1 MFGIFGSG
9 VRVLGL
15 WVLGLGKRC
24 DAGMV
29 VGLFSFG
36 LSLTGSGL
44 ALGGFR
50 VPENQGFNPE
60 PERLRT

>member
-44 ALGGFR
+44 ALGGFGSR
-50 VPENQGFNPE
+50 RIRDSILNQRG
-60 PERLRT
+60 